1 MRLRPI
7 AGAAGSEGQR
17 CSSDLSIEP
26 EALADFCTSKERPQ
40 MSIVDRL
47 APQAHF
53 IASSRGHSN
62 WLKTKRA
69 RIASLCKPRHPI
81 RPVFTIINRKH
92 GNLDAL
98 CGCFPPSNK
107 FDRTAVATWSISD
120 ASCLYSVNAIFC

>member
-53 IASSRGHSN
+53 IAGTLELAQDKKSSNS
-62 WLKTKRA
+62 
-69 RIASLCKPRHPI
+69 IALQTTAPNPSGLHHNKP
-81 RPVFTIINRKH
+81 
-92 GNLDAL
+92 
-98 CGCFPPSNK
+98 
-107 FDRTAVATWSISD
+107 
-120 ASCLYSVNAIFC
+120 